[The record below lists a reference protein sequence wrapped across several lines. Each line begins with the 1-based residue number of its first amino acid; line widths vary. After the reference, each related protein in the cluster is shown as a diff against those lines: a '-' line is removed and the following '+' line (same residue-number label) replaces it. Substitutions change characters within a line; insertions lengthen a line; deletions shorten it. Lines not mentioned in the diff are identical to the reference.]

1 MLTTIPT
8 FVDTPMR
15 SLTSWARRTAPALLL
30 TTAVAACGGAPSDDA
45 PATAGPAEVLI
56 GPENIAVVT
65 TTELAS
71 GPVLSGRLQPVR
83 AAAIRAE
90 VAAAVLSTEVEP
102 GTRVAAGTVLARLD
116 DSAIRDAWLSARS
129 GATAARTA
137 ADQAA
142 REAARAERLL
152 TAGAIAE
159 RDAEA
164 ARRGDLAAKA
174 QLADA
179 EARLAA
185 AQKQLDATVV
195 KAPFAGVVS
204 ERPVS
209 AGDIVAP
216 GTPLFTVIDPA
227 SMRLEASIPAAQL
240 GEVRVGMPVRFRVSG
255 YGDSTFTGR
264 ITAVNPTADGGTG
277 QVRLYASLPNA
288 RGTLVAGLF
297 AEGRVATDLR
307 EALSAPLAAVD
318 QRGLRAFV
326 VRLRGGQVERLDVT
340 VGLRDEAAERV
351 EVIGA
356 LAAGDT
362 LLLGTAQGITT
373 GSTVRVSAPTD
384 TARAK

>member
-1 MLTTIPT
+1 MITETN
-8 FVDTPMR
+8 R
-15 SLTSWARRTAPALLL
+15 NRRTLRRA
-30 TTAVAACGGAPSDDA
+30 AVAVA
-45 PATAGPAEVLI
+45 
-56 GPENIAVVT
+56 
-65 TTELAS
+65 
-71 GPVLSGRLQPVR
+71 
-83 AAAIRAE
+83 
-90 VAAAVLSTEVEP
+90 AAAVL
-102 GTRVAAGTVLARLD
+102 AGCGRA
-116 DSAIRDAWLSARS
+116 
-129 GATAARTA
+129 G
-137 ADQAA
+137 
-142 REAARAERLL
+142 EAAVEGGDDAVLIGAENLL
-152 TAGAIAE
+152 VAQAE
-159 RDAEA
+159 EI
-164 ARRGDLAAKA
+164 
-174 QLADA
+174 
-179 EARLAA
+179 
-185 AQKQLDATVV
+185 
-195 KAPFAGVVS
+195 S
-204 ERPVS
+204 S
-209 AGDIVAP
+209 
-216 GTPLFTVIDPA
+216 TPLFTVIDPA

-362 LLLGTAQGITT
+362 LLLGTAQGITA